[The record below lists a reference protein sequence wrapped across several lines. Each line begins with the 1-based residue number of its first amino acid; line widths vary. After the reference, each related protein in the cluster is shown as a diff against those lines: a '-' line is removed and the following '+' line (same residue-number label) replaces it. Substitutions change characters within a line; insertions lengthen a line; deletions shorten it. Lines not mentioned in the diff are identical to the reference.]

1 MANTAQFHHFLLD
14 PKLSEE
20 SNIAFDKCAHTQ
32 NQTIALVWFQE
43 FILFILNGSRISV
56 GHLQDTMVFA
66 ENQLFSVTY
75 FSRVTF
81 LWKTKLFLSYKDFM
95 FPFFLWNTK
104 SKDTQTQA
112 IYINCKYMNRES
124 DKVKLRVR
132 NFRLSSQPTL
142 YTLPLLSYST

>member
-66 ENQLFSVTY
+66 ENQLFKVLPTLAELLSSGKQNY
-75 FSRVTF
+75 FSH
-81 LWKTKLFLSYKDFM
+81 TKILCSHFFSGTPSQRIHRHRLF
-95 FPFFLWNTK
+95 T
-104 SKDTQTQA
+104 
-112 IYINCKYMNRES
+112 
-124 DKVKLRVR
+124 
-132 NFRLSSQPTL
+132 
-142 YTLPLLSYST
+142 